1 MKHDPRAYAKALAA
15 VASGP
20 LEPAKEKEIVRN
32 FVRIVTERV
41 GRAEWPKFLAAAEK
55 AVREKTGVRKVS
67 IASARPIKNAPD
79 KFAKILR
86 PSDVIEEK
94 VDAGLVAGVKI
105 TIDDS
110 RQFDGSLRR
119 KLDVLFSGK

>member
-20 LEPAKEKEIVRN
+20 LSPAKEKEIVRN
-32 FVRIVTERV
+32 FTRIVTERA
-41 GRAEWPKFLAAAEK
+41 GRTQLPKFLAAAEK
-55 AVREKTGVRKVS
+55 AMREKTGVRKVS
-67 IASARPIKNAPD
+67 IASARPLKNATD
-79 KFAKILR
+79 EFKKILR
-86 PSDVIEEK
+86 GSDVIEEK
-94 VDAGLVAGVKI
+94 VDAELVAGVKI

-119 KLDVLFSGK
+119 KLDALFPGK